1 MSFLCS
7 FCAARVESFCHQRHR
22 GSNKMEVNGLF
33 NNVFVWFLIYL
44 SNKRTLFT
52 TQNSSIGGSY
62 LIIRNFHFQ
71 LNYTIESKQ
80 NEPNVPIFNW
90 SLEIMNSMKSYI
102 QLYIY
107 MLRYVFINL
116 HLTFLKGHHSN
127 WFNSNSIF

>member
-80 NEPNVPIFNW
+80 NEPNILRSHFQ
-90 SLEIMNSMKSYI
+90 MKLRNNEFYEV
-102 QLYIY
+102 LYTTIY
-107 MLRYVFINL
+107 LYVTLRIYKSSFDVFERSSFKL
-116 HLTFLKGHHSN
+116 V
-127 WFNSNSIF
+127 

>member
-71 LNYTIESKQ
+71 LNYTIESKRK
-80 NEPNVPIFNW
+80 
-90 SLEIMNSMKSYI
+90 SLEIMNSMKSYV
-102 QLYIY
+102 QVYIC
-107 MLRYVFINL
+107 MSHYVFINL

>member
-71 LNYTIESKQ
+71 LNYAIESKQ
-80 NEPNVPIFNW
+80 NEPNIFALRSHFQMRLRNNEFYEVLYT
-90 SLEIMNSMKSYI
+90 SIYLYVTLRIYKSSFDVVERSSFK
-102 QLYIY
+102 L
-107 MLRYVFINL
+107 V
-116 HLTFLKGHHSN
+116 
-127 WFNSNSIF
+127 

>member
-1 MSFLCS
+1 
-7 FCAARVESFCHQRHR
+7 
-22 GSNKMEVNGLF
+22 MEVNGLF

-80 NEPNVPIFNW
+80 NEPNI
-90 SLEIMNSMKSYI
+90 
-102 QLYIY
+102 
-107 MLRYVFINL
+107 LRSHVQIKLRKDAAVFCDFGGGICM
-116 HLTFLKGHHSN
+116 HLTEY
-127 WFNSNSIF
+127 

>member
-1 MSFLCS
+1 MCS

-62 LIIRNFHFQ
+62 LIIHSSHFQ

-80 NEPNVPIFNW
+80 NEPNIFALR
-90 SLEIMNSMKSYI
+90 SHFQMKLRNNEFYEV
-102 QLYIY
+102 LYTSIY
-107 MLRYVFINL
+107 LYVTLRIYKSSFDVVERSSFKL
-116 HLTFLKGHHSN
+116 V
-127 WFNSNSIF
+127 

>member
-80 NEPNVPIFNW
+80 NEPNIFALR
-90 SLEIMNSMKSYI
+90 SHFQMKLRNNEFYEV
-102 QLYIY
+102 LYTSIY
-107 MLRYVFINL
+107 LYVTLRIYKSSFDVVERSSFKL
-116 HLTFLKGHHSN
+116 V
-127 WFNSNSIF
+127 